1 MIDEWTI
8 DHIALGR
15 ALVLL
20 DRFRLPRAWATVT
33 SIPLATKR
41 RTSAVPIAP
50 DPRMATF
57 LGCHESGKR
66 VPPLRVARMVGRCE
80 YLLNAVVEPVVRPK
94 TVRTS
99 SAPFAVTRI
108 DRQLAFSMR
117 TRSDF
122 ERGTS
127 EQTPLTPVAC
137 QHRGGVTS
145 SAYAA

>member
-8 DHIALGR
+8 DHIASGR

-57 LGCHESGKR
+57 
-66 VPPLRVARMVGRCE
+66 
-80 YLLNAVVEPVVRPK
+80 
-94 TVRTS
+94 
-99 SAPFAVTRI
+99 
-108 DRQLAFSMR
+108 
-117 TRSDF
+117 
-122 ERGTS
+122 
-127 EQTPLTPVAC
+127 
-137 QHRGGVTS
+137 
-145 SAYAA
+145 